1 MTRCY
6 APIPPCQYGK
16 CNNFR
21 TVPRLH
27 ISGGHSCSEM
37 IGYLLTWCIYA
48 SVNFIYPAHSSPATS
63 LMFWGRKVP
72 YFTLGWTV
80 SLLRKWSNTVS
91 IRRSTNLMRQYPYQ
105 NLLLSLIHFLLPTRR
120 SNILPLTVTLSV
132 SISVLILVFPNK
144 TGVSTIN
151 GSIPNTRMAIIIDPH
166 RMGNIFSG
174 RGGVP
179 VRSLR
184 SNRKTSRQNSRRAT
198 FFHIQKVHHG
208 TNCRI
213 FVQKMTDFPISTR
226 D

>member
-80 SLLRKWSNTVS
+80 SL
-91 IRRSTNLMRQYPYQ
+91 STYFFYFISSLFFSRPYQ
-105 NLLLSLIHFLLPTRR
+105 HLHTGNGYYIFTAGTKFSMRARMLTTTIDLNMVLQHLTRVR
-120 SNILPLTVTLSV
+120 CTTSYQDLEFCILYL
-132 SISVLILVFPNK
+132 
-144 TGVSTIN
+144 
-151 GSIPNTRMAIIIDPH
+151 
-166 RMGNIFSG
+166 
-174 RGGVP
+174 
-179 VRSLR
+179 
-184 SNRKTSRQNSRRAT
+184 
-198 FFHIQKVHHG
+198 
-208 TNCRI
+208 
-213 FVQKMTDFPISTR
+213 
-226 D
+226 